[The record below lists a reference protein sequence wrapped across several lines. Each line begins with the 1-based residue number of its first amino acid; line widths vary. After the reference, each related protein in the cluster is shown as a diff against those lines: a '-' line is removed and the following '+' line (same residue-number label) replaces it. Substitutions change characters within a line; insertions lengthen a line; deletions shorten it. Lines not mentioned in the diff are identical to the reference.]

1 MSYPPG
7 WRAADP
13 GAAPA
18 LMRANPIAHFVTG
31 HGGLNSTRI
40 PMLVDLEGGGIEGGE
55 PVRLRGHLNA
65 RNPQCEG
72 LDGAEALVTFD
83 GPAAYV
89 SPNWRTE
96 ATRAGTIDYEEVQ
109 VRGRVR
115 VVDDIDWFRDMIDDM
130 AALIEPQ
137 HPEIGD
143 YPVWRT
149 TMAPAGYVERLY
161 PAIVAFTVEITSLRM
176 IAKLHQSFPEADRLS
191 VAEHLGRSH
200 REQPRA
206 VAQSILRT
214 LKPE

>member
-7 WRAADP
+7 WRLTNQAD
-13 GAAPA
+13 APA
-18 LMRANPIAHFVTG
+18 LMRSNPVAHFVTG
-31 HGGLNSTRI
+31 GPALCSTRI
-40 PMLVDLEGGGIEGGE
+40 PMLADLEDGA

-89 SPNWRTE
+89 SPHWRTE
-96 ATRAGTIDYEEVQ
+96 ATRAATIDYEEVQ

-115 VVDDIDWFRDMIDDM
+115 VVDDIDWFCAMIDDM

-137 HPEIGD
+137 HTEIGD
-143 YPVWRT
+143 YPVWST
-149 TMAPAGYVERLY
+149 AMAPAGYVERLY
-161 PAIVAFTVEITSLRM
+161 PAIVAFTVEITSLKM
-176 IAKLHQSFPEADRLS
+176 IAKLHQSFPAADRLS
-191 VAEHLGRSH
+191 VAEHLSRSH

-214 LKPE
+214 LKTE